1 MKKSIE
7 LNIDQAKGL
16 LGQNSAL
23 DVLLKANFTPI
34 ELGLKTQDVF
44 KSFADVLA
52 FHNET
57 AEQFAERTAND
68 TPDEVG
74 YKKCK
79 MIVYALNGGKYLDYK
94 DAGVYKYYPWFNS
107 AGSGSGFSFF
117 VYAYVYVRSD
127 VVSRL
132 LLETSALAEY
142 AGKTFTAE
150 YNEFING

>member
-1 MKKSIE
+1 MKKTIE
-7 LNIDQAKGL
+7 LTVDQAKGL
-16 LGQNSAL
+16 VGQNSAL
-23 DVLLKANFTPI
+23 DVLLKANFTSK
-34 ELGLKTQDVF
+34 ELGLNPQDVF

-94 DAGVYKYYPWFNS
+94 DASVYKYYPWFNS
-107 AGSGSGFSFF
+107 TGSGSGFSFF
-117 VYAYVYVRSD
+117 DDIYDFDFSF